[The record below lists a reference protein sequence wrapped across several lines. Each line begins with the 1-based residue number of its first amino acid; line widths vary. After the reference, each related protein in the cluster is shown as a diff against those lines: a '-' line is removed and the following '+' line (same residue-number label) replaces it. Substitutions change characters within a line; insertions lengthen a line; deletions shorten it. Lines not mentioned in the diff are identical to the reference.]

1 MNINYQICKRCVMDT
16 SDPEITFDNN
26 GFCNHCTEFINE
38 TSKNIYHGKETD
50 LQLEKI
56 VSEIKR
62 KGKKNKYDCLIG
74 VSGGVDSSYVAY
86 LTHKLGLRTLA
97 VHLDNGWNSEEAVLN
112 IKNLCNRLKIDY
124 SSYVLEWEEFS
135 DLQLAVLRS
144 SIVEVEIPTDIAIL
158 GALHKIAAKHNIKYI
173 ISGGNFATEGILPK
187 KWFYN
192 PKDLTLLKAIHKKFG
207 KKRIKTFPYFD
218 YKKEIYYKFFK
229 GIKMFYLLNY
239 VSYEKEKVMNILK
252 QKLDW
257 KYYGGKHYES
267 KFTGFVQSYYQ
278 YEKFN
283 LDYRRATFSTQICA
297 GTMKRDE
304 ALKELNKKPYNQE
317 KINLE
322 IEYISKKLGIEK
334 SEFLEI
340 FNAPKKS
347 YKNYPNDEK
356 LNLYITYTI
365 SISKNKRLT
374 TLKVFI
380 LKI

>member
-1 MNINYQICKRCVMDT
+1 MDKNYQVCNRCVMDT
-16 SDPEITFDNN
+16 SDPEIIFDNN
-26 GFCNHCTEFINE
+26 GFCNHCNNFINE
-38 TSKNIYHGKETD
+38 TSKKIYLGKETD
-50 LQLEKI
+50 LKLEKI
-56 VSEIKR
+56 VREIKR

-86 LTHKLGLRTLA
+86 MTHKLGLRTLA

-112 IKNLCNRLKIDY
+112 IKNLCNKLKIDY
-124 SSYVLEWEEFS
+124 SSFVLEWEEFR
-135 DLQLAVLRS
+135 DLQLSVLKS

-158 GALHKIAAKHNIKYI
+158 GALHKTASKHNIKYI
-173 ISGGNFATEGILPK
+173 ISGGNFATEGILPE

-207 KKRIKTFPYFD
+207 KKRIKSFPHFD

-239 VSYEKEKVMNILK
+239 IPYEKEKVMNILK
-252 QKLDW
+252 GELDW

-297 GTMKRDE
+297 GTMKREE
-304 ALKELNKKPYNQE
+304 ALEELDKKPYNQE

-322 IEYISKKLGIEK
+322 IDYISKKLGIEK
-334 SEFLEI
+334 SVFLEI

-356 LNLYITYTI
+356 KLKFIYGIYRKIVSNNL
-365 SISKNKRLT
+365 
-374 TLKVFI
+374 LKD
-380 LKI
+380 K